1 MEYIPGL
8 QGVPAT
14 QSSISFLDGQKGL
27 LTYRGYPIVDLAQH
41 STFEE
46 TAWLLI
52 NGELPDR
59 DQLTAFD
66 AELRNSTNRRV
77 KYNVRDI
84 MKFLPIDGHPME
96 ALQTC
101 VASLGMFYPG
111 QERMTANG
119 VNADSEFV
127 EQMIIKTLASMATLV
142 AMWEH
147 IRRGDDPVQPR
158 SDLTYAENFLY
169 MMNEREPDAVES
181 RIMDACLILHA
192 EHTINAS
199 TFSALVCGSTLAP
212 PNLVVAAAIG
222 TLAGPLH
229 GGANQ
234 RVLNMLDE
242 IPSVDHVQD
251 WLDQRLANKQVVWG
265 FGHREYKTKDP
276 RADILQ
282 GLLEQLR
289 EHRGGQISPQY
300 EIARELER
308 CAEERLAPKG
318 VFPNVDFYSGL
329 LYESLGIPRDQFTPI
344 FAISRTAGWLAH
356 WKEQI
361 SHNRIFRPTQVYT
374 GYEPRSYPSR
384 LGRSV
389 WATTRSD

>member
-158 SDLTYAENFLY
+158 ADLTYAENFLY

-234 RVLNMLDE
+234 RVLNMLGE

-374 GYEPRSYPSR
+374 GYEPRPYPSR
-384 LGRSV
+384 LGR
-389 WATTRSD
+389 

>member
-1 MEYIPGL
+1 MDKVQNGYVPGL
-8 QGVPAT
+8 KGVPAT
-14 QSSISFLDGQKGL
+14 ESGISYLDGQVGL
-27 LTYRGYPIVDLAQH
+27 LTYRGYPIVELARH
-41 STFEE
+41 SAFEE
-46 TAWLLI
+46 TAWVLI
-52 NGELPDR
+52 NGELPQTE
-59 DQLTAFD
+59 QLARFD
-66 AELRNSTNRRV
+66 ADLRANRRV

-119 VNADSEFV
+119 ISADSEFV
-127 EQMIIKTLASMATLV
+127 EQMIVKILASMATLV

-158 SDLTYAENFLY
+158 TDLTYAENFLY
-169 MMNEREPDAVES
+169 MMNEREPDPVEA
-181 RIMDACLILHA
+181 RIMDACLVLHA

-212 PNLVVAAAIG
+212 PNLVVASAIG

-242 IPSVDHVQD
+242 IGSVEKVSD
-251 WLDQRLANKQVVWG
+251 WLDHRLTNKQVVWG
-265 FGHREYKTKDP
+265 FGHREYKVKDP
-276 RADILQ
+276 RAEILQ

-289 EHRGGQISPQY
+289 AHRSGQVSPLY
-300 EIARELER
+300 EIAMELER
-308 CAEERLAPKG
+308 CAGERLAPKG
-318 VFPNVDFYSGL
+318 IFPNVDFYSGL
-329 LYESLGIPRDQFTPI
+329 LYEALGIPRDQFTPI

-361 SHNRIFRPTQVYT
+361 ANNRIFRPTQIYN
-374 GYEPRSYPSR
+374 GYEPRSYQPMS
-384 LGRSV
+384 
-389 WATTRSD
+389 TR

>member
-1 MEYIPGL
+1 MDYIPGL

-27 LTYRGYPIVDLAQH
+27 LTYRGYPIVDLARQ

-52 NGELPDR
+52 NGALPDG
-59 DQLTAFD
+59 DQLAAFD

-127 EQMIIKTLASMATLV
+127 EQMIIKILASMATLV

-169 MMNEREPDAVES
+169 MMNEREPDAVEA

-242 IPSVDHVQD
+242 IPSVAQVAG

-308 CAEERLAPKG
+308 CAEARLAPKG

-329 LYESLGIPRDQFTPI
+329 LYEALGIPRDQFTPI

-361 SHNRIFRPTQVYT
+361 SQNRIFRPTQVYT
-374 GYEPRSYPSR
+374 GSEPRPYPADRAHS
-384 LGRSV
+384 
-389 WATTRSD
+389 

>member
-1 MEYIPGL
+1 MDFVPGL
-8 QGVPAT
+8 QGVPAA
-14 QSSISFLDGQKGL
+14 QSAISYLDGQAGL
-27 LTYRGYPIVDLAQH
+27 LTYRGYRIVDLARQ

-46 TAWLLI
+46 TAWVLI
-52 NGELPDR
+52 HGDLPTALEL
-59 DQLTAFD
+59 AEFD
-66 AELRNSTNRRV
+66 ADLRRNRRV

-127 EQMIIKTLASMATLV
+127 EQMIVKILSSMSTLV

-147 IRRGDDPVQPR
+147 IRKGDDPVAPR
-158 SDLTYAENFLY
+158 ADLSYAENFLY
-169 MMNEREPDAVES
+169 MMTEREPDPIEA

-192 EHTINAS
+192 EHTLNAS
-199 TFSALVCGSTLAP
+199 TFASLVCGSTLAP
-212 PNLVVAAAIG
+212 PNLVVASAIG

-234 RVLNMLDE
+234 RVLAMLDE
-242 IPSVDHVQD
+242 IGSVENVTP
-251 WLDQRLANKQVVWG
+251 WLEQKLANKEVIWG
-265 FGHREYKTKDP
+265 FGHREYKVKDP

-289 EHRGGQISPQY
+289 EHRGGQLSPLY
-300 EIARELER
+300 EIARELEAQA
-308 CAEERLAPKG
+308 AEHLAGKG
-318 VFPNVDFYSGL
+318 VYPNVDFYSGL
-329 LYESLGIPRDQFTPI
+329 LYAELGIPRDQFTPI

-361 SHNRIFRPTQVYT
+361 ANNRIYRPTQVYV
-374 GYEPRSYPSR
+374 GESPRDYRPIGAR
-384 LGRSV
+384 
-389 WATTRSD
+389 

>member
-1 MEYIPGL
+1 LP
-8 QGVPAT
+8 QA
-14 QSSISFLDGQKGL
+14 DH
-27 LTYRGYPIVDLAQH
+27 LA
-41 STFEE
+41 
-46 TAWLLI
+46 
-52 NGELPDR
+52 R
-59 DQLTAFD
+59 FD
-66 AELRNSTNRRV
+66 ADLRANRRV

-119 VNADSEFV
+119 ISADSEFV
-127 EQMIIKTLASMATLV
+127 EQMIVKILASMATLV

-158 SDLTYAENFLY
+158 TDLTYAENFLY
-169 MMNEREPDAVES
+169 MMNEREPDPVEA
-181 RIMDACLILHA
+181 RIMDACLVLHA

-212 PNLVVAAAIG
+212 PNLVVASAIG

-242 IPSVDHVQD
+242 IGSVEKVSD
-251 WLDQRLANKQVVWG
+251 WLDQRLTNKQVVWG
-265 FGHREYKTKDP
+265 FGHREYKVKDP

-289 EHRGGQISPQY
+289 EHRSGQISPLY
-300 EIARELER
+300 EIAMALER

-318 VFPNVDFYSGL
+318 IFPNVDFYSGL
-329 LYESLGIPRDQFTPI
+329 LYEALGIPRDQFTPI

-361 SHNRIFRPTQVYT
+361 ANNRIFRPTQVYT
-374 GYEPRSYPSR
+374 GYDPRSYKPMS
-384 LGRSV
+384 
-389 WATTRSD
+389 TR

>member
-1 MEYIPGL
+1 MTYVPGL
-8 QGVPAT
+8 QGVPAA
-14 QSSISFLDGQKGL
+14 QSSISYLDGQQGV
-27 LTYRGYPIVDLAQH
+27 LTYRGYRIVDLARH

-46 TAWLLI
+46 AAWTLIHGDLPTAL
-52 NGELPDR
+52 EL
-59 DQLTAFD
+59 AEFD
-66 AELRNSTNRRV
+66 AELRRNRRV

-127 EQMIIKTLASMATLV
+127 EQMIVKILSTMATLV

-147 IRRGDDPVQPR
+147 IRKGDDPVQPR
-158 SDLTYAENFLY
+158 PDLTYAENFLY
-169 MMNEREPDAVES
+169 MMTEREPDPIES
-181 RIMDACLILHA
+181 RIMDACLVLHA

-199 TFSALVCGSTLAP
+199 TFASLVCGSTLAP
-212 PNLVVAAAIG
+212 PNLVVASAIG

-242 IPSVDHVQD
+242 IGSVEAVED
-251 WLDQRLANKQVVWG
+251 WLDERLKNKQVVWG
-265 FGHREYKTKDP
+265 FGHREYKVKDP

-289 EHRGGQISPQY
+289 EHRGGHLSPLY
-300 EIARELER
+300 DIARKLEA
-308 CAEERLAPKG
+308 CAEERLSPKG
-318 VFPNVDFYSGL
+318 VYPNVDFYSGL
-329 LYESLGIPRDQFTPI
+329 LYEEMGIPRDQFTPI
-344 FAISRTAGWLAH
+344 FAIARTAGWLAH

-361 SHNRIFRPTQVYT
+361 GNNRIYRPTQVYT
-374 GYEPRSYPSR
+374 GADVRDYCPISER
-384 LGRSV
+384 
-389 WATTRSD
+389 

>member
-52 NGELPDR
+52 NGELPDG

-158 SDLTYAENFLY
+158 ADLTYAENFLY

-242 IPSVDHVQD
+242 IPSVDKVAD

-289 EHRGGQISPQY
+289 EHRGGQISAQY

-308 CAEERLAPKG
+308 CAEERLASKG

-374 GYEPRSYPSR
+374 GYEPRAYPSR
-384 LGRSV
+384 LGR
-389 WATTRSD
+389 

>member
-158 SDLTYAENFLY
+158 ADLTYAENFLY

-192 EHTINAS
+192 AHTINAS

-212 PNLVVAAAIG
+212 PNLVVASAIG

-242 IPSVDHVQD
+242 IPSVEQVAD

-308 CAEERLAPKG
+308 CAEERLATKG

-374 GYEPRSYPSR
+374 GYEPRPYPSR
-384 LGRSV
+384 LGR
-389 WATTRSD
+389 

>member
-27 LTYRGYPIVDLAQH
+27 LTYRGYPIVDLARH

-46 TAWLLI
+46 TSWLLI

-59 DQLTAFD
+59 EQLAAFD
-66 AELRNSTNRRV
+66 AELRNGRNRRV

-158 SDLTYAENFLY
+158 ADLTYAENFLY

-199 TFSALVCGSTLAP
+199 TFSALVSGSTLAP

-242 IPSVDHVQD
+242 IPSVAAVAD

-289 EHRGGQISPQY
+289 EHRGGEISPQY

-308 CAEERLAPKG
+308 SAEERLASKG
-318 VFPNVDFYSGL
+318 VYPNVDFYSGL
-329 LYESLGIPRDQFTPI
+329 LYEALGIPRDQFTPI

-361 SHNRIFRPTQVYT
+361 SQNRIFRPTQVYT
-374 GYEPRSYPSR
+374 GYDPRPYPSR
-384 LGRSV
+384 LNG
-389 WATTRSD
+389 

>member
-1 MEYIPGL
+1 MDKVQNGYVPGL
-8 QGVPAT
+8 KGVPAT
-14 QSSISFLDGQKGL
+14 ESAISFLDGQVGL
-27 LTYRGYPIVDLAQH
+27 LTYRGFPIVDLARF
-41 STFEE
+41 SSFEE
-46 TAWLLI
+46 TAWILI
-52 NGELPDR
+52 NGGLPETDELAR
-59 DQLTAFD
+59 FD
-66 AELRNSTNRRV
+66 AELRANRRV

-127 EQMIIKTLASMATLV
+127 EQMIVKILASMATLV

-158 SDLTYAENFLY
+158 TDLTYAENFLY
-169 MMNEREPDAVES
+169 MMNEREPDPVEA
-181 RIMDACLILHA
+181 RIMDACLVLHA

-212 PNLVVAAAIG
+212 PNLVVASAIG

-242 IPSVDHVQD
+242 IGSVEKVSD

-265 FGHREYKTKDP
+265 FGHREYKVKDP

-289 EHRGGQISPQY
+289 EHRSGQISPLY
-300 EIARELER
+300 EIAMALER

-318 VFPNVDFYSGL
+318 IFPNVDFYSGL
-329 LYESLGIPRDQFTPI
+329 LYEALGIPRDQFTPI

-361 SHNRIFRPTQVYT
+361 ANNRIFRPTQIYQ
-374 GYEPRSYPSR
+374 GYEPRSYQPMSSR
-384 LGRSV
+384 
-389 WATTRSD
+389 

>member
-27 LTYRGYPIVDLAQH
+27 LTYRGYPIVDLARH

-46 TAWLLI
+46 TSWLLI
-52 NGELPDR
+52 NGELPDAE
-59 DQLTAFD
+59 QLAAFD
-66 AELRNSTNRRV
+66 AELRNSRNRRV

-158 SDLTYAENFLY
+158 ADLTYAENFLY

-242 IPSVDHVQD
+242 IPSVDQVPD

-289 EHRGGQISPQY
+289 EHRGGEISPQY

-308 CAEERLAPKG
+308 CAEERLAAKG

-329 LYESLGIPRDQFTPI
+329 LYEALGIPRDQFTPI

-361 SHNRIFRPTQVYT
+361 SQNRIFRPTQVYT
-374 GYEPRSYPSR
+374 GSEPRSYPAR
-384 LGRSV
+384 LGR
-389 WATTRSD
+389 

>member
-1 MEYIPGL
+1 MDKTDIGYVPGL
-8 QGVPAT
+8 KGVPAT
-14 QSSISFLDGQKGL
+14 ESSISYLNGQAGL
-27 LTYRGYPIVDLAQH
+27 LTYRGYPIVELAQQ

-46 TAWLLI
+46 TVWVLI
-52 NGELPDR
+52 NGELPNTDELAR
-59 DQLTAFD
+59 FD
-66 AELRNSTNRRV
+66 ADLRANRRV

-119 VNADSEFV
+119 VNADSDFV
-127 EQMIIKTLASMATLV
+127 EQMIVKILASMATLV

-147 IRRGDDPVQPR
+147 IRRGDDPILPR
-158 SDLTYAENFLY
+158 TDLTYAENFLY
-169 MMNEREPDAVES
+169 MMNEREPDPVEA
-181 RIMDACLILHA
+181 RIMDACLVLHA

-212 PNLVVAAAIG
+212 PNLVVASAIG

-242 IPSVDHVQD
+242 IGSVENVAD
-251 WLDQRLANKQVVWG
+251 WLDQRLASKQVVWG
-265 FGHREYKTKDP
+265 FGHREYKVKDP

-289 EHRGGQISPQY
+289 EHRRGQISPLY
-300 EIARELER
+300 EIAKELER

-318 VFPNVDFYSGL
+318 IFPNVDFYSGL
-329 LYESLGIPRDQFTPI
+329 LYETLGIPRDQFTPI

-361 SHNRIFRPTQVYT
+361 ANNRIFRPTQVYS
-374 GYEPRSYPSR
+374 GYEPRGYLPMSSR
-384 LGRSV
+384 
-389 WATTRSD
+389 